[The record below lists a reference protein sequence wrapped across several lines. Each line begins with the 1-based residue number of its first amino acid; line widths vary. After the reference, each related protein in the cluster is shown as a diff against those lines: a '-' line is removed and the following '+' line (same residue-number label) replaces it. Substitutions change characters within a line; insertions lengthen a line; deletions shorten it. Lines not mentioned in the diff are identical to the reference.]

1 MRAYIIEYRQ
11 HLPGAGEIPS
21 SSISQEGYAT
31 LEAAQAFIE
40 RKPGAP
46 VAVTPMLYQTAEGS
60 EQYIIHD
67 VLILNEQPAPRA
79 NPYESTR
86 AAVAAT
92 GNRWAMENFK
102 ATHG

>member
-11 HLPGAGEIPS
+11 HLPGAGDIPS

-46 VAVTPMLYQTAEGS
+46 VAITPMLYQTADGS

-67 VLILNEQPAPRA
+67 VLILNEQPASRA
-79 NPYESTR
+79 NPYERTH

>member
-11 HLPGAGEIPS
+11 HLPGAGDIPS
-21 SSISQEGYAT
+21 SHISQEGYTT

-46 VAVTPMLYQTAEGS
+46 VAITPMLYQTAEGS

-67 VLILNEQPAPRA
+67 VQIKEAYN
-79 NPYESTR
+79 
-86 AAVAAT
+86 
-92 GNRWAMENFK
+92 G
-102 ATHG
+102 